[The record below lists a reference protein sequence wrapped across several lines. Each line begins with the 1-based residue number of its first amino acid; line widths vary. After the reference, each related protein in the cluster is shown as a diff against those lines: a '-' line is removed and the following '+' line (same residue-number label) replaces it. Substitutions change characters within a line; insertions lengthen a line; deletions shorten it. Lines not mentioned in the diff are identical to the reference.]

1 MSWHYL
7 IVKGFRMITTTLK
20 KEKDIKELR
29 NIMGCTQSVFAQ
41 ISGVSERNVIR
52 WETKTVKPNI
62 QSQIVLDRI
71 EELCKILLDVFGT
84 QNKISIWLN
93 KPNKSLDGRTP
104 IKQIISAQSVEEGVE
119 EIIDLLNGFK
129 LGIAS

>member
-1 MSWHYL
+1 M
-7 IVKGFRMITTTLK
+7 
-20 KEKDIKELR
+20 
-29 NIMGCTQSVFAQ
+29 
-41 ISGVSERNVIR
+41 
-52 WETKTVKPNI
+52 
-62 QSQIVLDRI
+62 LDRI

-93 KPNKSLDGRTP
+93 KPNKSLSGRTP
-104 IKQIISAQSVEEGVE
+104 IKQIISAKSVEEGVE

>member
-1 MSWHYL
+1 M
-7 IVKGFRMITTTLK
+7 FTATLE
-20 KEKDIKELR
+20 KEKDIKEFR
-29 NIMGCTQSVFAQ
+29 NIMGCTQRVFAQ
-41 ISGVSERNVIR
+41 ISGVSERNIIR

-62 QSQIVLDRI
+62 QSRIVLDRI
-71 EELCKILLDVFGT
+71 GELCKILLDIFKT

-104 IKQIISAQSVEEGVE
+104 IKQIISAQSAGEGVE

>member
-1 MSWHYL
+1 MTLFISWRGWML
-7 IVKGFRMITTTLK
+7 VTTLK

-41 ISGVSERNVIR
+41 ISGVSERNIIR
-52 WETKTVKPNI
+52 WETKTVKPNT
-62 QSQIVLDRI
+62 QSRIVLDRI
-71 EELCKILLDVFGT
+71 EELCKILLDVFRT
-84 QNKISIWLN
+84 QNKISVWLN
-93 KPNKSLDGRTP
+93 KPNKSLSGRTP
-104 IKQIISAQSVEEGVE
+104 IKQIISAQSIKEGIE

>member
-1 MSWHYL
+1 M
-7 IVKGFRMITTTLK
+7 FTPTLK

-29 NIMGCTQSVFAQ
+29 NIMGCTQRVFAQ
-41 ISGVSERNVIR
+41 ISGVSERNIIR
-52 WETKTVKPNI
+52 WETKTVKLNT
-62 QSQIVLDRI
+62 QSRIVLDRI
-71 EELCKILLDVFGT
+71 EELCKILLDIFGT

-93 KPNKSLDGRTP
+93 KPNKSLSGRTP
-104 IKQIISAQSVEEGVE
+104 IKQIISAKSVEEGVE

>member
-1 MSWHYL
+1 M
-7 IVKGFRMITTTLK
+7 FTTTLK

-62 QSQIVLDRI
+62 QSRIVLDRI

-93 KPNKSLDGRTP
+93 KPNKSLDSRTP
-104 IKQIISAQSVEEGVE
+104 IKQIISAQSAEQGIE

-129 LGIAS
+129 LGVAS

>member
-1 MSWHYL
+1 M
-7 IVKGFRMITTTLK
+7 VTTIIK

-29 NIMGCTQSVFAQ
+29 NIMNCTQRVFAQ

-52 WETKTVKPNI
+52 WETKAVKPNI
-62 QSQIVLDRI
+62 QSRIVLDRI
-71 EELCKILLDVFGT
+71 EELCKILLDVFRT

-93 KPNKSLDGRTP
+93 KPNKSLSGRTP
-104 IKQIISAQSVEEGVE
+104 IKQIISAQSVEEGIE

-129 LGIAS
+129 LGVAS

>member
-7 IVKGFRMITTTLK
+7 SVKGFRMFTTTLK

-62 QSQIVLDRI
+62 QSRIVLDRI
-71 EELCKILLDVFGT
+71 EELCKILLDVFRT

-93 KPNKSLDGRTP
+93 KTNKSLDGRTP
-104 IKQIISAQSVEEGVE
+104 IKQIISAQSVEEGIE

>member
-1 MSWHYL
+1 M
-7 IVKGFRMITTTLK
+7 VTTIIK

-29 NIMGCTQSVFAQ
+29 NIMNCTQRVFAQ
-41 ISGVSERNVIR
+41 ISGVSERNIIR
-52 WETKTVKPNI
+52 WEAKTVKPNT

-71 EELCKILLDVFGT
+71 EELCRILLDIFGT

-93 KPNKSLDGRTP
+93 KPNKSLNGRTP
-104 IKQIISAQSVEEGVE
+104 IRQIISAQSAEEGIE

-129 LGIAS
+129 LGVAS

>member
-7 IVKGFRMITTTLK
+7 LFKGFRMFTPTLT

-62 QSQIVLDRI
+62 QSRIVLDRI
-71 EELCKILLDVFGT
+71 EELCKILLDVFRT

-93 KPNKSLDGRTP
+93 KTNKSLDGRTP
-104 IKQIISAQSVEEGVE
+104 IKQIISAQSVEEGIE

>member
-1 MSWHYL
+1 M
-7 IVKGFRMITTTLK
+7 VITALK

-29 NIMGCTQSVFAQ
+29 SIIGCTQSVFAQ

-52 WETKTVKPNI
+52 WETKTVRPNI
-62 QSQIVLDRI
+62 QSRIVLDRI
-71 EELCKILLDVFGT
+71 EELCKILLDIFGT
-84 QNKISIWLN
+84 RHKVSTWLN
-93 KPNKSLDGRTP
+93 KPNKSLNGRTP
-104 IKQIISAQSVEEGVE
+104 IKQIISAQSVKEGLE